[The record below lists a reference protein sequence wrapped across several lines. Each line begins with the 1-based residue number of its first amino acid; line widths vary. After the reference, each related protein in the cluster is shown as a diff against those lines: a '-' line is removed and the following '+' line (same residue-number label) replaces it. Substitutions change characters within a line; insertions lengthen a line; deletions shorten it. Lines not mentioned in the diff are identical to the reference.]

1 MGTSLTAEEMPIDK
15 GLIQHLSQHLD
26 SQEVLLGAQDLL
38 HWNEEDA
45 IQQAIFAVSICRETP
60 LH

>member
-15 GLIQHLSQHLD
+15 GLVQHLSQHLD

-38 HWNEEDA
+38 HWNEKDS
-45 IQQAIFAVSICRETP
+45 IQQAIFSVSIC
-60 LH
+60 